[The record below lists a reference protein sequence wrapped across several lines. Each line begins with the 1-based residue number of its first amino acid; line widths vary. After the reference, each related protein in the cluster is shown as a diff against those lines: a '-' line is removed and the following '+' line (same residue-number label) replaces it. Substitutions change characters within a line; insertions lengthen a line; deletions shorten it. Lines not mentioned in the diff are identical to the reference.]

1 MATTKEIPK
10 IFDDNG
16 KLIEIDASALDPAM
30 RERYA
35 AIVAANA
42 ANQQAEQKLADA
54 NAEVRD
60 AVAGVRNTE
69 DFYKAHWP
77 PQTPFELWQENFGGG
92 PRETMRARG
101 LIK

>member
-1 MATTKEIPK
+1 MNDIPR

-16 KLIEIDASALDPAM
+16 KLIAIDPASLDPAM
-30 RERYA
+30 RERYR
-35 AIVAANA
+35 AIVTAHT

-60 AVAGVRNTE
+60 AAAAVANTE
-69 DFYKAHWP
+69 SYFAAHFP
-77 PQTPFELWQENFGGG
+77 PQTPFMLWQENFGGG
-92 PRETMRARG
+92 PREAMRQRG

>member
-1 MATTKEIPK
+1 MTDIPK

-16 KLIEIDASALDPAM
+16 RLIEIDASKLDAPM

-35 AIVAANA
+35 AIVTAHA
-42 ANQQAEQKLADA
+42 ANQQAEQKVADA

-60 AVAGVRNTE
+60 AAAAVANTE
-69 DFYKAHWP
+69 SYFNAQFP
-77 PQTPFELWQENFGGG
+77 PQTPFMLWQENFGGG
-92 PRETMRARG
+92 PRETMRQRG